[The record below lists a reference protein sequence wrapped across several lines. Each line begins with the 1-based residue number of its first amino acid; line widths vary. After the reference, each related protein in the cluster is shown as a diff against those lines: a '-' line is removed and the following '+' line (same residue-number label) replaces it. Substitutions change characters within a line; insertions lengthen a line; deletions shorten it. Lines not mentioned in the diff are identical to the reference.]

1 VGDSRT
7 SYLSRKPQRTSQS
20 TPTTTR
26 RSIRGAAQGGLLDLP
41 RSACNQAVAR
51 LHPSRVPAPE
61 SPPSKPLDLA
71 PRGEVASL
79 PDADFS
85 QVPVHTDSD
94 TTPRSAPSRLQWPIS
109 AAPSRSL
116 SNQALPRLM
125 AGAATP
131 PVVIPHSHP
140 DESAAQA
147 LAHAVMRMNVPG
159 GQRAA
164 DRATRSDGLD
174 SGTRAFFE
182 SRFDADLGDVRV
194 HANPVAAQSA
204 AWLGASAYTVG
215 TNIVMGAGRQAGP
228 NMVTAH
234 ELAHVVRGDAIGRLC
249 RANGGSGSFTIIS
262 QVWRVADRD
271 IVMVATGYGNQVLSF
286 YRRTGKGFKG
296 VGIAPEAQK
305 WVPFKTLMEH
315 PDPIYAG
322 EAYFNKNP
330 YYTTVGPENKLRGYG
345 NTRNQEVG
353 AWLDERQIPAGTE
366 AESWERV
373 EQEMDQVAARY
384 RASTPGGG
392 APGGGSGPGG
402 SAEPK
407 ASSADAKGVGTEAK
421 ATGTEAKAAGTEMKT
436 VGTEAKSL
444 GAEAKALR
452 GEGTAL
458 EVAMDAAKAGRVARI
473 SALLADL
480 FLPGPLDVFFM
491 FLSAFGS
498 IAEAKAKL
506 KADAYALGFA
516 EGLAAALTG
525 TPASETTRLLMFTV
539 ATPGMGERVAGFEGV
554 SERGNNEGVAAGF
567 KFGHALNTKQRQG
580 FLVKAGYYKL
590 VKAGYYKIGDQVG
603 RNDMIDM
610 GVALRPTVIELL
622 EEAARQEAERKD
634 YERRMSKDWYGHN
647 V

>member
-1 VGDSRT
+1 
-7 SYLSRKPQRTSQS
+7 
-20 TPTTTR
+20 
-26 RSIRGAAQGGLLDLP
+26 
-41 RSACNQAVAR
+41 
-51 LHPSRVPAPE
+51 
-61 SPPSKPLDLA
+61 
-71 PRGEVASL
+71 
-79 PDADFS
+79 
-85 QVPVHTDSD
+85 
-94 TTPRSAPSRLQWPIS
+94 
-109 AAPSRSL
+109 
-116 SNQALPRLM
+116 M
-125 AGAATP
+125 
-131 PVVIPHSHP
+131 
-140 DESAAQA
+140 
-147 LAHAVMRMNVPG
+147 
-159 GQRAA
+159 
-164 DRATRSDGLD
+164 
-174 SGTRAFFE
+174 
-182 SRFDADLGDVRV
+182 
-194 HANPVAAQSA
+194 HANPVASQSA
-204 AWLGASAYTVG
+204 ARLGASAYTVG
-215 TNIVMGAGRQAGP
+215 TNIVMGAGRQVGP

-234 ELAHVVRGDAIGRLC
+234 ELAHVVRGDAVGRLC
-249 RANGGSGSFTIIS
+249 RTPSGSGSFTIIS
-262 QVWRVADRD
+262 QVWRVAGRD
-271 IVMVATGYGNQVLSF
+271 IVMVATGYGDQVLSF
-286 YRRTGKGFKG
+286 YRRTGLGSKG
-296 VGIAPEAQK
+296 VGIAPPAQK

-315 PDPIYAG
+315 PDPKFAG
-322 EAYFNKNP
+322 KAWFNKNP
-330 YYTTVGPENKLRGYG
+330 YYTTVGPEDPLRGYA

-353 AWLDERQIPAGTE
+353 GWLDKQQIPAGVE

-373 EQEMDQVAARY
+373 EQEMDHVAARY
-384 RASTPGGG
+384 RAPGKG

-407 ASSADAKGVGTEAK
+407 ASSAEAKGAGTEAKAAGIEAK
-421 ATGTEAKAAGTEMKT
+421 ATGTELKT

-444 GAEAKALR
+444 GLEAKALQ

-554 SERGNNEGVAAGF
+554 RERGNNEGVAAGF

-622 EEAARQEAERKD
+622 EEAARQEAERED

-647 V
+647 I